1 MGEDALEAALD
12 SDDQAGQLI
21 EFILANEKVAAAA
34 AAGDAAQGPGGGQKR
49 KKGRER
55 WGTAEAKKKSRWAI
69 VVSDAEE
76 KQRIEMIKL
85 LLTIGDTQPP
95 CRPPACSQPPSAR
108 GWLF

>member
-12 SDDQAGQLI
+12 SDDQAGRLI
-21 EFILANEKVAAAA
+21 EFILANEKVPDAA
-34 AAGDAAQGPGGGQKR
+34 AAGDAAQGAGGQKR

-95 CRPPACSQPPSAR
+95 CRPPACSQPPLAR
-108 GWLF
+108 GCLF